1 MDTHKNT
8 DNCTWLASKI
18 GNENNISMQMS
29 QNQVDQFTE
38 TIGFLVQT
46 IDDLKLQMANTTSK
60 MKSME
65 NSLGNNEQE
74 ISRLKTSNEKLTID
88 NEKLK
93 VMVELQIGSF
103 CEDLK
108 NRVQNQTTT
117 NQDQSNQIFRNLK
130 SQNINN
136 IPSLDV
142 NKQKI

>member
-1 MDTHKNT
+1 MMDTHKNT

-65 NSLGNNEQE
+65 NSLGNNE
-74 ISRLKTSNEKLTID
+74 
-88 NEKLK
+88 
-93 VMVELQIGSF
+93 
-103 CEDLK
+103 
-108 NRVQNQTTT
+108 
-117 NQDQSNQIFRNLK
+117 
-130 SQNINN
+130 
-136 IPSLDV
+136 
-142 NKQKI
+142 